1 MRKILLVMLVVAL
14 AIGLIAGVIIASGA
28 YLNNRDNKI
37 KVVSSEQCEGK
48 TVTKHQANIENDK
61 VSPKNTVGK
70 LCDTLTITNLDKQ
83 TRDIAFGKHDE
94 HIEYDGV
101 IEEPVESGKSLTFT
115 LNKTG
120 NYLFHDHDDES
131 VSGTF
136 TVTE

>member
-1 MRKILLVMLVVAL
+1 MRKVLLVMLVVAL
-14 AIGLIAGVIIASGA
+14 AFGLIAGVIIVSSVF
-28 YLNNRDNKI
+28 LNNQDNKI
-37 KVVSSEQCEGK
+37 KVVSSEQCKGK
-48 TVTKHQANIENDK
+48 SVTKHQANIENDQ
-61 VSPKNTVGK
+61 VSPKNTEGK

-101 IEEPVESGKSLTFT
+101 IEEPVAPGKSLTVT

-120 NYLFHDHDDES
+120 SYLFHDHDDET
-131 VSGTF
+131 VGGTF